1 MGNKPALRIGLYVLL
16 VLLVLL
22 TFYGIFNAGNPNSLF
37 RLVVKD
43 PAYDITITVGL
54 AVCLFAVVVLLT
66 ASGGQN
72 RLRHLL
78 EINADHIRELRRK
91 GRSDAYI
98 ADSFLSELGVKSGIL
113 YRLAKRRVLRYL
125 SRL

>member
-1 MGNKPALRIGLYVLL
+1 MGNKPGLRILLYVLL
-16 VLLVLL
+16 VILLLL
-22 TFYGIFNAGNPNSLF
+22 TFYGIFNAGNPKSLF
-37 RLVVKD
+37 RLVAKD
-43 PAYDITITVGL
+43 PAYDVTITVGL
-54 AVCLFAVVVLLT
+54 AVCLFAVVLLMT
-66 ASGGQN
+66 TRGGQN

-113 YRLAKRRVLRYL
+113 HRLAKRRVLRYL

>member
-1 MGNKPALRIGLYVLL
+1 MGNKPALRIVFYILL

-37 RLVVKD
+37 RLVVED

-98 ADSFLSELGVKSGIL
+98 ADSFLSELGVKGGIL

>member
-1 MGNKPALRIGLYVLL
+1 MGNKPALRIVFYILL

-37 RLVVKD
+37 RLVVED